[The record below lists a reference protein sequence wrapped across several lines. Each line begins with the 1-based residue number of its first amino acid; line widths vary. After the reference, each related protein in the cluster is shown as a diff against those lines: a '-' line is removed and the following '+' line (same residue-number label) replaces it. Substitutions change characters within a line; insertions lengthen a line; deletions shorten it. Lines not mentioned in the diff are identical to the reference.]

1 MFPTRL
7 DTTMLDSLME
17 MGGEEL
23 RLQLLADLQDCE
35 AGLKA
40 LCLSD
45 PGSVTGTAQ
54 SAAHVLHTLRGL
66 AMTIGAATLA
76 RACMQAEELGGAAG
90 REMLVQNMLNVVQES
105 VQVRAQIE
113 QCPDRDQ

>member
-1 MFPTRL
+1 MLPTRL
-7 DTTMLDSLME
+7 DTTLLDSLVE

-23 RLQLLADLQDCE
+23 RLQLLADLQNCE

-45 PGSVTGTAQ
+45 PGSVTDTAQ
-54 SAAHVLHTLRGL
+54 GVAHVLHTLRGL
-66 AMTIGAATLA
+66 AMTIGAANLA
-76 RACMQAEELGGAAG
+76 RACMQAEELGGATG
-90 REMLVQNMLNVVQES
+90 REMLVQNLLNVVQAS

-113 QCPDRDQ
+113 HCPDRDR